1 MANNFQHIEW
11 GFEIERK
18 GDTTP
23 SFEQVH
29 GTHIVDLDSLEKP
42 QVSLIQ
48 ADGGL
53 TRQWNLPVSVYS
65 ADCYPVLFFTE
76 SIGDPIVAVHAGWKG
91 IFSGI
96 VSRAVHLFASDAHL
110 HCVIGP
116 AIGACCFAVREDFI
130 QKWDSAGLNP
140 HRFLTERSHRLYFN
154 LLDHLRAHDLKTLPS
169 HRIHLDQ
176 HRCTVCSKP
185 ELPSFRRNKSA
196 NPRIRSW
203 ILKRQ

>member
-1 MANNFQHIEW
+1 MANSFQHIEW

-18 GDTTP
+18 GDTSP
-23 SFEQVH
+23 GFEQVH
-29 GTHIVDLDSLEKP
+29 GTHIVDLDSLTP
-42 QVSLIQ
+42 SPLRLVQ

-76 SIGDPIVAVHAGWKG
+76 SISDPVVAVHAGWKG

-96 VSRAVHLFASDAHL
+96 VSRAVDLFTSGSQL

-130 QKWDSAGLNP
+130 QQWELAGLQP
-140 HRFLTERSHRLYFN
+140 HRFLTERNNRFYFN
-154 LLDHLRAHDLKTLPS
+154 LLDHLRANDLKTIAS
-169 HRIHLDQ
+169 HRIHLD
-176 HRCTVCSKP
+176 HYRCTVCSQP

-203 ILKRQ
+203 IQKRK